1 MNNMTLVQKFT
12 KSAQSLKNP
21 QTLAICGLLLALRI
35 VIGYFSNL
43 TLAISPDI
51 KIGFSFLP
59 VAIAGMLCG
68 PVASGLIGALGDIFC
83 FLLAPMGAY
92 FPGWTINGLLVG
104 LLYGMFLYESKRFI
118 PSLIICEIISG
129 LFVEIALGSLWL
141 YIQFSKAFWITA
153 GARGIKTLVAIP
165 IEIAVIILFEKTI
178 ICRLDKFLKR
188 SRRK

>member
-1 MNNMTLVQKFT
+1 MNNLTLAQKFI
-12 KSAQSLKNP
+12 KSAQMLKSP
-21 QTLAICGLLLALRI
+21 QNLAVCGMLLALRI

-43 TLAISPDI
+43 TLAVSPDI

-59 VAIAGMLCG
+59 IAIAGILCG
-68 PVASGLIGALGDIFC
+68 PVASGIIGALGDIFC

-92 FPGWTINGLLVG
+92 FPGWTINGMLVG

-118 PSLIICEIISG
+118 PSLIICEIVNG

-165 IEIAVIILFEKTI
+165 IEIALIILFEKTI